1 MMFKIVLTRPGNCSW
16 RCI

>member
-1 MMFKIVLTRPGNCSW
+1 MFKIVLTRPGNCSW